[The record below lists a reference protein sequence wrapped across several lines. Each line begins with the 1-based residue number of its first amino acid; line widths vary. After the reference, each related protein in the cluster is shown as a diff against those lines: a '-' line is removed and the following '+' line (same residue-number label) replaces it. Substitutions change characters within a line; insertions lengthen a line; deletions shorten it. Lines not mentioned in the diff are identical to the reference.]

1 MFEVDRVILMVGHT
15 NVSCNAFAFKH
26 FSDLVVSTFDFST
39 YDQLSTN
46 MHTLQWLS
54 NGPREIYR
62 LRQ

>member
-46 MHTLQWLS
+46 MHTLQW
-54 NGPREIYR
+54 
-62 LRQ
+62 